1 MWQLHKYGGGET
13 LKIGNKNLANF
24 SYPLTKSKFWDIR
37 IGGNIFICDKF
48 ETSVNKDIVRKYIE
62 DIIKEQCYNTISSI
76 EKLQTERS
84 SK

>member
-24 SYPLTKSKFWDIR
+24 SYPLMKGKYWDIR
-37 IGGNIFICDKF
+37 IGGNIFILNKF
-48 ETSVNKDIVRKYIE
+48 ETSVDKNIVRKYIE
-62 DIIKEQCYNTISSI
+62 DIITEQCQNTISAI
-76 EKLQTERS
+76 EKLQTERA